1 MTILILLI
9 KYLYN
14 FISTVYDFFYLFTN
28 NSMWY
33 LLSASEFP
41 NMSIEKEIWINKTTE
56 TDEAIKQLDLPNDT
70 PTATHEALE
79 RLEALKKLDMQQYV
93 SKLFQTVRPP
103 QRPWD
108 PFNNSYFSE
117 EWRALLKFA
126 AYLLISK
133 PSNEN
138 VIFLVKQVDQLLPEW
153 AESNELSWI
162 IAVDI
167 VMNAASL
174 HKAGVSVSMDNPEEV
189 KNLFSKKRRLVEQLT
204 NDLELSE
211 DRKEKMQELWWK
223 YTINELELLIA
234 KSKLNKE

>member
-33 LLSASEFP
+33 LLSSSEFP
-41 NMSIEKEIWINKTTE
+41 DMSIEKEIWINKTTE
-56 TDEAIKQLDLPNDT
+56 TDEAIKQLDLPNDNA
-70 PTATHEALE
+70 TAT
-79 RLEALKKLDMQQYV
+79 REALKKLDMQQYV
-93 SKLFQTVRPP
+93 SKLFQTVRTPE
-103 QRPWD
+103 RPWD

-126 AYLLISK
+126 AHLLVSK

-138 VIFLVKQVDQLLPEW
+138 VIFLVKQVDQLMPEW
-153 AESNELSWI
+153 AGSNEVCWI
-162 IAVDI
+162 IAENI
-167 VMNAASL
+167 TMNAASL

-223 YTINELELLIA
+223 YAINELELLTA
-234 KSKLNKE
+234 KNKLNKE

>member
-1 MTILILLI
+1 
-9 KYLYN
+9 
-14 FISTVYDFFYLFTN
+14 
-28 NSMWY
+28 
-33 LLSASEFP
+33 
-41 NMSIEKEIWINKTTE
+41 MSIEKEIWINKTTE
-56 TDEAIKQLDLPNDT
+56 TDEAIKQLDLPNDNA
-70 PTATHEALE
+70 TATREALEKLALE
-79 RLEALKKLDMQQYV
+79 RLEALEKLDMQQYV
-93 SKLFQTVRPP
+93 SKLFQTRPP
-103 QRPWD
+103 KRPWD

-138 VIFLVKQVDQLLPEW
+138 AIFLVKQVDQLMPEW
-153 AESNELSWI
+153 AESREVCWI
-162 IAVDI
+162 IVENI
-167 VMNAASL
+167 TMNAASL
-174 HKAGVSVSMDNPEEV
+174 HKAGVSVSMDTPEEV

>member
-33 LLSASEFP
+33 LPSASKFP
-41 NMSIEKEIWINKTTE
+41 NMSIEKKIWINKTTE
-56 TDEAIKQLDLPNDT
+56 TDEAIKQLDLPNDNA
-70 PTATHEALE
+70 TAA
-79 RLEALKKLDMQQYV
+79 REALKKLDMQEYV
-93 SKLFQTVRPP
+93 SKLFQTRRTPER
-103 QRPWD
+103 QWD

-117 EWRALLKFA
+117 EWRALLKLA

-133 PSNEN
+133 PNSEN
-138 VIFLVKQVDQLLPEW
+138 LQFLINQTDQLLPEW
-153 AESNELSWI
+153 VESGELCWI
-162 IAVDI
+162 IAADICVDGTT
-167 VMNAASL
+167 L
-174 HKAGVSVSMDNPEEV
+174 HNAGVSVSMDNPEEV

-223 YTINELELLIA
+223 YTINELELLTA

>member
-9 KYLYN
+9 KCLYN

-41 NMSIEKEIWINKTTE
+41 DMSIEKEIWINKTTE
-56 TDEAIKQLDLPNDT
+56 TDEAIKQLDLPNDNA
-70 PTATHEALE
+70 TAT
-79 RLEALKKLDMQQYV
+79 REALKKLDMQQYV
-93 SKLFQTVRPP
+93 SKLFQTVRTPE
-103 QRPWD
+103 RPWD

-133 PSNEN
+133 RSPEN
-138 VIFLVKQVDQLLPEW
+138 VIFLTEQLDQLLPEW
-153 AESNELSWI
+153 AESHEVCWI
-162 IAVDI
+162 IVENI
-167 VMNAASL
+167 NMNARRL
-174 HKAGVSVSMDNPEEV
+174 HKAGVTVSMDNPEEV

-223 YTINELELLIA
+223 YTINELELLTA
-234 KSKLNKE
+234 KNKLNKE